1 MQMFV
6 SAEVVV
12 VGQMCNCWGEEKYS
26 FIHLFTCTGRVS
38 SNYWQSGGVVVC

>member
-26 FIHLFTCTGRVS
+26 FILSCTEIG
-38 SNYWQSGGVVVC
+38 